1 MDNTTNTEY
10 QNLETTVNVD
20 AQATEAPKAED
31 KPISMADVLAAR
43 NKQLQTGA
51 VPNQRGITKDITL

>member
-1 MDNTTNTEY
+1 MDNTTNTEN
-10 QNLETTVNVD
+10 QNVETTVNVD

-43 NKQLQTGA
+43 NKQL
-51 VPNQRGITKDITL
+51 